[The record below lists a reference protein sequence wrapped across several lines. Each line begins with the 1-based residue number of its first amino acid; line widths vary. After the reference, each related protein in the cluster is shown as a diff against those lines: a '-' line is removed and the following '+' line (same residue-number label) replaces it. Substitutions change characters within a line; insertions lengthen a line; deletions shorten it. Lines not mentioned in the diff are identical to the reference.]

1 MRGFTRTLTRV
12 AGLLLLAGSLRGA
25 EPHIGYVYPAG
36 GRQGSTVEL
45 LVGGQF
51 LEDAS
56 GVVYTG
62 TGLRG
67 SIVGYFKELTRQEL
81 NRLRNRKA
89 KLEQTM
95 QKESDETRATME
107 SELAEILAE
116 FTRQGYDESGRKRLK
131 GVKRDPRKQP
141 NAQLREQVTL
151 RCRIDATASPGPRE
165 LRLQTPHGLSNAIM
179 FHVGR
184 VPEIREREPNDRA
197 PVDDERLS
205 LPAVVNGQV
214 LPGDIDRFRIVAT
227 QGQRL
232 VCKVAARSLVPY
244 LADAVP
250 GWFQAALTLYDAD
263 GKELLFVDDDHF
275 DPDPLLVYDIPAD
288 GDYILEIRDAIYRG
302 REDFTYRLTMADG
315 VTLTGPLP
323 TAARGPARQKGD
335 VAEREPNDT
344 PKQAQPVTLPV
355 MLHGTIAQPGEW
367 DVFAFNG
374 RPGQSIVVETTA
386 RRAGSPLDSVVQLR
400 GPGGNVLEVN
410 DDHVDRGQG
419 LVTHHA
425 DSYVLR
431 ELPFEGRYT
440 VHVGD
445 IQGKGSE
452 RHTYRLR
459 ISGAQPDF
467 ELRVTPATLSVP
479 PGGSV
484 PLTVH
489 LLRRDG
495 FAGGVSLALGNNP
508 GRYRLDGGFIPSG
521 SDKVQA
527 TLTVPW
533 KSEAGNRSLALI
545 GRATIGGETITRQ
558 AVAAEDRMQAFLWRH
573 LVPVEDW
580 IVSVGGK
587 PRMFLKADRP
597 AKGPL
602 PLKAGTNT
610 VVVLRGGNP
619 AKPIRARPRF
629 ELLDPPD
636 GMTLV
641 KSELRAQN
649 KEAALHIA
657 IDQDKLA
664 PGSRGNL
671 IITVLA
677 NNKKSRKPLG
687 VVPAMPYLVVVPAI
701 PDKVL
706 SP

>member
-1 MRGFTRTLTRV
+1 MTRHTRTLTRV
-12 AGLLLLAGSLRGA
+12 VGLLLFTGSLCTA

-36 GRQGSTVEL
+36 GQQGSTVEL

-62 TGLRG
+62 KGLRG
-67 SIVGYFKELTRQEL
+67 SIVGYFKELTRQEI
-81 NRLRNRKA
+81 NRLRNRRE
-89 KLEQTM
+89 KLEQTV
-95 QKESDETRATME
+95 QKEEGEKRATTE
-107 SELAEILAE
+107 AELAEILAE
-116 FTRQGYDESGRKRLK
+116 FTRQGYDESGKKRLK

-151 RCRIDATASPGPRE
+151 RCRIDATAAPGLRE
-165 LRLQTPHGLSNAIM
+165 LRLQTPKGLSNAIM

-184 VPEIREREPNDRA
+184 VPEIRESEPNDRE
-197 PVDDERLS
+197 PVEDQHLA

-214 LPGDIDRFRIVAT
+214 LPGDIDRFRIAAT

-323 TAARGPARQKGD
+323 TAAHGPVRQKGD

-344 PKQAQPVTLPV
+344 PEQAQSVVLPV

-367 DVFAFNG
+367 DVFAFDG
-374 RPGQSIVVETTA
+374 RPGQSIVVETIA
-386 RRAGSPLDSVVQLR
+386 RRADSPLDSVVQLR

-425 DSYVLR
+425 DSYFLR
-431 ELPFEGRYT
+431 KLPFEGRYT

-452 RHTYRLR
+452 RHAYRLR
-459 ISGAQPDF
+459 ISPVQPDF
-467 ELRVTPATLSVP
+467 ELRVTPATLSIP
-479 PGGSV
+479 PGGTV

-495 FAGGVSLALGNNP
+495 FAGGVSLALDNNP
-508 GRYRLDGGFIPSG
+508 GRFRLDGGFIPPG

-533 KSEAGNRSLALI
+533 KSEAGNRSLALL
-545 GRATIGGETITRQ
+545 GRATIGGETLTRQ

-587 PRMFLKADRP
+587 SRMFLKADRP
-597 AKGPL
+597 PKGPL
-602 PLKAGTNT
+602 LLPAGTNT
-610 VVVLRGGNP
+610 VVVLRNGNP
-619 AKPIRARPRF
+619 KKPIRARPRF
-629 ELLDPPD
+629 ELQDPPE
-636 GMTLV
+636 GMTLS
-641 KSELRAQN
+641 KSVFRAKN

-657 IDQDKLA
+657 IDPDKLA

-671 IITVLA
+671 IITILA
-677 NNKKSRKPLG
+677 NNKKTRKTLG
-687 VVPAMPYLVVVPAI
+687 TLPAVPY
-701 PDKVL
+701 KVTIR
-706 SP
+706 